1 VQATLSAPYARVAV
15 LDDVLHHPYAPLV
28 RGAFACVLEDL
39 GDAAFLWPQVWVSWQ
54 MPTPEPR
61 PESSSLAF
69 SAGSALSK
77 MFWQM
82 IEPVSCVAVSAQRP
96 RMAWLMTSK
105 TVERNSGCVQSIW
118 RGIAVS

>member
-1 VQATLSAPYARVAV
+1 
-15 LDDVLHHPYAPLV
+15 
-28 RGAFACVLEDL
+28 
-39 GDAAFLWPQVWVSWQ
+39 
-54 MPTPEPR
+54 
-61 PESSSLAF
+61 
-69 SAGSALSK
+69 